1 MIRIFIDSSVIV
13 AAMFSSE
20 GGSSKILALCEA
32 GLLEGNVSKHVTDEV
47 GEVLKRKFPEM
58 IEDFENL
65 LKLANLKVLKKVKEA
80 EIARAKNWI
89 SDKNDV
95 PILAAAK
102 QLNVDVLIT
111 LDIRHFIKDEDVSKK
126 SGLRILTPG
135 EFLRGFV
142 KYGSFYRS

>member
-32 GLLEGNVSKHVTDEV
+32 GLLEGNISKHVTDEV
-47 GEVLKRKFPEM
+47 GEVLKRKLPEM
-58 IEDFENL
+58 TEDFENL

-80 EIARAKNWI
+80 EIARAKDWI

-111 LDIRHFIKDEDVSKK
+111 LDIRHFIKDGGVSKK

-135 EFLRGFV
+135 EFLKGFV
-142 KYGSFYRS
+142 KYGSF